1 MSGSSGDE
9 MKILEF
15 FLIAILLLAL
25 TAAPVHCQSANESVV
40 EKLNALV
47 EKDKEGLINATQDL
61 VKIKS
66 VRDVPQAGAPFGEG
80 PAKALNRALQ
90 IASDLGFATTNLD
103 GYIGYAEYGQGDEY
117 EAVLAHMDVVPEG
130 DGWTYPPYGAEIHDG
145 RIYGR
150 GAIDDKGPA
159 MAALYALKAVR
170 DANLTLGKRVRVIFG
185 CSEETGGPDV
195 EHYLLR
201 EKEPVSGFTPDAYF
215 PAIYA
220 EKGLMSFDLAK
231 NLSADPMEE
240 QPGDISIMGIQGGTA
255 YNIVPDKAVA
265 RIQAADPDQ
274 IREACS
280 EFAAETGYNLTAE
293 IESENEDAAG
303 TVLITSLGK
312 AAHGSTPYKGVNAA
326 MQLIAFL
333 ASLDLGSSEMS
344 ESINFLNTSIDM
356 EIDGKSFGLA
366 MEDEPSGNL
375 TFCVGLIN
383 ATPERMV
390 LGLNIRYPVTY
401 KFQDVMGR
409 FNQTIEGTGFVAE
422 NWQANQS
429 PLYYPKDSP
438 LIMTLTR
445 VYAEQT
451 GRNEG
456 AIAIGGGTYAKE
468 MPNIVASGP
477 MLIDQEEVEHQAN
490 EYIAVDHLINVTKI
504 YAQDIYE
511 LAK

>member
-1 MSGSSGDE
+1 MNRL
-9 MKILEF
+9 KIYLF
-15 FLIAILLLAL
+15 ALLLLAL
-25 TAAPVHCQSANESVV
+25 TALHPAYCQSANNSAV

-47 EKDKEGLINATQDL
+47 EQDREGLINATQEL
-61 VKIKS
+61 VRIKS
-66 VRDVPQAGAPFGEG
+66 VRDTPQPGAPFGEG
-80 PAKALNRALQ
+80 PAKALDKSLQ

-117 EAVLAHMDVVPEG
+117 VAVLAHLDVVPEG
-130 DGWTYPPYGAEIHDG
+130 DGWKYPPYGAEVHDG
-145 RIYGR
+145 KIYGR
-150 GAIDDKGPA
+150 GTIDDKGPA

-170 DANLTLGKRVRVIFG
+170 DANLTLGRRVRVIFG

-195 EHYLLR
+195 EHYLEL
-201 EKEPVSGFTPDAYF
+201 EKEPVSGFTPDANF

-220 EKGLMSFDLAK
+220 EKGLMSFDLSK
-231 NLSADPMEE
+231 NLSAGLMEE
-240 QPGDISIMGIQGGTA
+240 QPDIKIVSIQGGTA
-255 YNIVPDKAVA
+255 YNIVPDRAVA

-274 IREACS
+274 VRVACS
-280 EFAAETGYNLTAE
+280 EFAAETGYNLISQ
-293 IESENEDAAG
+293 IEKEMDGGAG
-303 TVLITSLGK
+303 MISITSLGK

-333 ASLDLGSSEMS
+333 ASLDLASSEMS
-344 ESINFLNTSIDM
+344 EAIRFLNSSIDM
-356 EIDGKSFGLA
+356 ETDGASFGLA

-375 TFCVGLIN
+375 TLCVGLVN

-409 FNQTIEGTGFVAE
+409 FNQTIEGTGFDAE

-438 LIMTLTR
+438 LIATLTR
-445 VYAEQT
+445 VYAEHS
-451 GRNEG
+451 GRNDS
-456 AIAIGGGTYAKE
+456 AMAIGGGTYAKE

-477 MLIDQEEVEHQAN
+477 MMPDQEEVEHQAN
-490 EYIAVDHLINVTKI
+490 EYIVIEHLINVTKI

>member
-1 MSGSSGDE
+1 MSGSSGDK
-9 MKILEF
+9 MKRLEF

-25 TAAPVHCQSANESVV
+25 TAAPVHCQSANKSVV

-66 VRDVPQAGAPFGEG
+66 VRETPQAGARFGEG
-80 PAKALNRALQ
+80 PAKALDRALQ

-117 EAVLAHMDVVPEG
+117 VAVLAHLDVVPEG

-170 DANLTLGKRVRVIFG
+170 DANISLSKRVRVIFG

-195 EHYLLR
+195 EHYLEL
-201 EKEPVSGFTPDAYF
+201 ENEPVSGFTPDANF

-231 NLSADPMEE
+231 DLSADLMEE
-240 QPGDISIMGIQGGTA
+240 QREDIRIVSIQGGTA

-274 IREACS
+274 VAAACDA
-280 EFAAETGYNLTAE
+280 FAGKTGYNLSAE
-293 IESENEDAAG
+293 IAAEKDGAAG

-312 AAHGSTPYKGVNAA
+312 AAHGSTPYKGKNAA

-333 ASLDLGSSEMS
+333 ATLKLDSSEMA
-344 ESINFLNTSIDM
+344 ESIEFLNDSIGM
-356 EIDGKSFGLA
+356 ETDGKSFGLA

-375 TFCVGLIN
+375 TLCVGLVN

-401 KFQDVMGR
+401 SFQDVMGR

-451 GRNEG
+451 GRNDS

-477 MLIDQEEVEHQAN
+477 MMPGQEEVEHQAN
-490 EYIAVDHLINVTKI
+490 EYIAIDQLINVTKI

>member
-25 TAAPVHCQSANESVV
+25 TAAPIHCQSANESAV

-47 EKDKEGLINATQDL
+47 EQDKEGLINATQEL

-66 VRDVPQAGAPFGEG
+66 VRETPQAGAPFGEG
-80 PAKALNRALQ
+80 PAKALEKALQ

-103 GYIGYAEYGQGDEY
+103 GYIGYAEYGQGDDY
-117 EAVLAHMDVVPEG
+117 VAVLAHLDVVPEG

-170 DANLTLGKRVRVIFG
+170 DANLSLGKRVRVIFG

-220 EKGLMSFDLAK
+220 EKGLMSFDMSK
-231 NLSADPMEE
+231 NLTD
-240 QPGDISIMGIQGGTA
+240 DISDEGEIRILSLQGGTA

-274 IREACS
+274 VAAACDA
-280 EFAAETGYNLTAE
+280 FAGNTGYNLSAE
-293 IESENEDAAG
+293 IAAEKDGAAG
-303 TVLITSLGK
+303 TVLITSLGR
-312 AAHGSTPYKGVNAA
+312 AAHGSTPEKGMNAA

-333 ASLDLGSSEMS
+333 ATLDMGSSEMS
-344 ESINFLNTSIDM
+344 EAIRFLNASIGM
-356 EIDGKSFGLA
+356 ETDGKSFGLA

-375 TFCVGLIN
+375 TLCVGLVN
-383 ATPERMV
+383 ATPEHMV

-451 GRNEG
+451 GRNDS

-477 MLIDQEEVEHQAN
+477 MMPGQEEVEHQAN
-490 EYIAVDHLINVTKI
+490 EYITIDQLINVTKI